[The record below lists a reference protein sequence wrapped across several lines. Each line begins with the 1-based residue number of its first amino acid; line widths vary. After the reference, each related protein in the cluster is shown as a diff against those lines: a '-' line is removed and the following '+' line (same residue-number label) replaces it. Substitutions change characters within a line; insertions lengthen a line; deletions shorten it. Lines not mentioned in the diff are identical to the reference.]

1 MDTYNAQNEAVV
13 QNRDSDAVVLIVDMV
28 LLQNQ
33 NQCLIGQKVDE
44 EDIL

>member
-1 MDTYNAQNEAVV
+1 MDTYIAQNEAVV
-13 QNRDSDAVVLIVDMV
+13 QNCDSDAVDLIVDMV
-28 LLQNQ
+28 FLQNQ